1 MSITLVFL
9 ATGASHQDLAFRFQ
23 RGKATISN
31 VIAETCN
38 ILWNQLSPIY
48 TKLPNS
54 AEQWQQIADGFWERW
69 NFPNCIGSIDGKHF
83 HIQCPKMSGSTF
95 FNYKHTFSTLVL
107 AMCDYNYKFT
117 YVNIGSAG
125 REGDAGVFGQSK
137 LYHSLECNSLHI
149 PPPCLVNGTDVELPY
164 VIVGDEA
171 FPMKKYLMRPYPGRG
186 KNVLPHIQ
194 QIFNY
199 RLSRARRIIE
209 NCFGILVARWRIF
222 SHPINAKI
230 ENCESYIKAAMVLH
244 NHLRTEESNKYTPR
258 DFVDSENMDGSF
270 VPGGWRQEEAGSTG
284 VSGAGRL
291 GTNMH
296 TRSVAELRDNIADFF
311 VTPQGSVSWQNHM
324 VGNT

>member
-1 MSITLVFL
+1 MESIFIFNAPRCL
-9 ATGASHQDLAFRFQ
+9 ALR
-23 RGKATISN
+23 
-31 VIAETCN
+31 
-38 ILWNQLSPIY
+38 
-48 TKLPNS
+48 
-54 AEQWQQIADGFWERW
+54 
-69 NFPNCIGSIDGKHF
+69 
-83 HIQCPKMSGSTF
+83 F

-107 AMCDYNYKFT
+107 AMCDYKFT

-199 RLSRARRIIE
+199 RLSRARRFIE

-222 SHPINAKI
+222 SHPIMQKLKI
-230 ENCESYIKAAMVLH
+230 VSPTSKQLWSYITICVQKNLINTLHVTLLIPKIWMV
-244 NHLRTEESNKYTPR
+244 HLCQADGDKKKLYAH
-258 DFVDSENMDGSF
+258 FV
-270 VPGGWRQEEAGSTG
+270 
-284 VSGAGRL
+284 
-291 GTNMH
+291 H

-311 VTPQGSVSWQNHM
+311 VSPQGSVSWQNHM